1 MCTNFR
7 ISATDGTVV
16 VGRTMEF
23 PNDMGTRITVL
34 PVGYSGTGIGV
45 DGSAG
50 QALER
55 RPTVWS
61 AWTHSGSP
69 RR

>member
-34 PVGYSGTGIGV
+34 PVGY
-45 DGSAG
+45 
-50 QALER
+50 R
-55 RPTVWS
+55 RAPAPVSTVRR
-61 AWTHSGSP
+61 ARSGS
-69 RR
+69 RATVSSA

>member
-34 PVGYSGTGIGV
+34 PVGYRGRAPVLTARRARSGWR
-45 DGSAG
+45 A
-50 QALER
+50 
-55 RPTVWS
+55 TVWS
-61 AWTHSGSP
+61 A
-69 RR
+69 